1 MLSIQLHAQT
11 PPNVILIITDDQGFG
26 DLGYHGNPQIKTPTL
41 DQFAAESIRFT
52 NFYVSPVCAPTRSSL
67 MTGRYNIRTGVFDTY
82 CGGAMMAAE
91 EVTMAEIFRDAG
103 YATGQFGKWHLGDN
117 YPFRP
122 MDQGFETA
130 VWHQSGGMAQVGDVP
145 NWHRRDSAYFDPI
158 LWRNDRLYQSK
169 GYCTDVFT
177 DEAIDFIRQNQE
189 KPFFAYLAYNAPHTP
204 LQVPQ
209 SYYDQYK
216 DLKVDP
222 SYFADK
228 GLYTHEVSEAHQ
240 EAARGVFAMVTN
252 IDDNIKKLLDSLDEM
267 KLSDNTIIIF
277 MTDNG
282 PQQWRYVGGYRG
294 TKGMVREG
302 GIHVP
307 FYLNMPE
314 GMARVKQVDEPA
326 AHIDLLPTLISL
338 CGIAHPNDLAWDGKD
353 ISAFLQNENAP
364 GLDRPLFFEW
374 QRSYPEL
381 YRNMAVIKD
390 GYKLMGFTGR
400 DAAIGDFELYHLK
413 TDPYEAKNIV
423 EDEPAK
429 ATALKKQMEQW
440 HADIMASPN
449 IQKLPRIIIG
459 SPHENPSHLNRND
472 ARGIQIIWAQP
483 DVHVSWDVTVAKAGD
498 YRMRV
503 RFVEPLPTAGQAI
516 FRIGHQNF
524 TLDNEATDTD
534 ELVFDRISLEA
545 GDFTIDGWYATR
557 GQGILTPFAIEVER
571 L

>member
-1 MLSIQLHAQT
+1 
-11 PPNVILIITDDQGFG
+11 
-26 DLGYHGNPQIKTPTL
+26 
-41 DQFAAESIRFT
+41 
-52 NFYVSPVCAPTRSSL
+52 
-67 MTGRYNIRTGVFDTY
+67 
-82 CGGAMMAAE
+82 
-91 EVTMAEIFRDAG
+91 
-103 YATGQFGKWHLGDN
+103 
-117 YPFRP
+117 
-122 MDQGFETA
+122 
-130 VWHQSGGMAQVGDVP
+130 
-145 NWHRRDSAYFDPI
+145 
-158 LWRNDRLYQSK
+158 
-169 GYCTDVFT
+169 
-177 DEAIDFIRQNQE
+177 
-189 KPFFAYLAYNAPHTP
+189 
-204 LQVPQ
+204 
-209 SYYDQYK
+209 
-216 DLKVDP
+216 
-222 SYFADK
+222 
-228 GLYTHEVSEAHQ
+228 
-240 EAARGVFAMVTN
+240 
-252 IDDNIKKLLDSLDEM
+252 
-267 KLSDNTIIIF
+267 
-277 MTDNG
+277 
-282 PQQWRYVGGYRG
+282 
-294 TKGMVREG
+294 
-302 GIHVP
+302 
-307 FYLNMPE
+307 
-314 GMARVKQVDEPA
+314 
-326 AHIDLLPTLISL
+326 
-338 CGIAHPNDLAWDGKD
+338 
-353 ISAFLQNENAP
+353 
-364 GLDRPLFFEW
+364 
-374 QRSYPEL
+374 
-381 YRNMAVIKD
+381 MAVIKD